1 MSSVWDVLEG
11 KALQVVPGV
20 TLDAH
25 QHSISPGISR
35 WEPASWVGASVNH
48 DGGHAGWRTPLDRP
62 LSGPGPAHRRPQRL
76 QPDSL
81 TNFSAPVFYAQF

>member
-48 DGGHAGWRTPLDRP
+48 DGGHGGGLRSIGHCPGRGRP
-62 LSGPGPAHRRPQRL
+62 TGARSAC
-76 QPDSL
+76 SL
-81 TNFSAPVFYAQF
+81 TA